1 MKTLNKIKFIVILF
15 FSFSFNYSQ
24 TLESI
29 TKTDTVYIFFNHI
42 EFQQEKM
49 ADINRKK
56 TLKEVRNYEIK
67 FDEKNFINFSERKYL
82 DFDSIEFDKQMDK
95 KTVKKSFLKK
105 NKNIIIDI
113 NFIKKY
119 GLKEVYFLI
128 QNKKKYL
135 IDSKEIKY
143 KKLILKEVTFGNVSY
158 TPTE

>member
-1 MKTLNKIKFIVILF
+1 MKTRNKIKFIIILF

-29 TKTDTVYIFFNHI
+29 IETDTVYILFNHK

-67 FDEKNFINFSERKYL
+67 FDEKNFINLSERKYL
-82 DFDSIEFDKQMDK
+82 DFDSLEFGKLMDK

-128 QNKKKYL
+128 QNKNKYL
-135 IDSKEIKY
+135 IDSKEIKC
-143 KKLILKEVTFGNVSY
+143 KNLILKEVTFGSVSY
-158 TPTE
+158 TPSE